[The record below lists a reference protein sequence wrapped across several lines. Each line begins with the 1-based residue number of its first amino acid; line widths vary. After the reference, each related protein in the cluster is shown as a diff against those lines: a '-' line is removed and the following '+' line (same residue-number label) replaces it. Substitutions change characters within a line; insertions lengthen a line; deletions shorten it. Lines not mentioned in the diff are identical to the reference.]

1 MDRKTFSVLRI
12 PGFELTLERT
22 FEMGATL
29 EKPKALFFLIGG
41 FFIDI
46 FSCFFLTIA
55 DVTSFLGFF
64 R

>member
-29 EKPKALFFLIGG
+29 EKPKALFF
-41 FFIDI
+41 F
-46 FSCFFLTIA
+46 
-55 DVTSFLGFF
+55 
-64 R
+64 